1 MNLTPVYERFKT
13 QRECILYL
21 EGIFWEG
28 SPVCPFCSYK
38 KYNTIKKENRY
49 RCKSCKSPFSVTVLT
64 LFHKTKVDL
73 QKWFF
78 SISNDH
84 LTCRKLATQIGVTK
98 DTAHFMLQRISV
110 ARREIPEIINK
121 IKKEVYEQYY

>member
-1 MNLTPVYERFKT
+1 MNLKPVYIRFKN

-21 EGIFWEG
+21 EDIFWDG
-28 SPVCPFCSYK
+28 SPKCPFCGYR
-38 KYNTIKKENRY
+38 KYNIIKKENRY

-78 SISNDH
+78 AISNEH
-84 LTCRKLATQIGVTK
+84 LTCRKLAADIDVTK

-110 ARREIPEIINK
+110 ARRDVPEIINK
-121 IKKEVYEQYY
+121 IKKEIYEQYS